1 MLLYLR
7 QPFWSHPAM
16 IGGAVPSGIPAESC
30 HEWRGFAYKPQ
41 MREAKSAAMLSSSS
55 PARRMESSGES
66 A

>member
-16 IGGAVPSGIPAESC
+16 IGGATVFLRKAAMSI
-30 HEWRGFAYKPQ
+30 AYMPQ
-41 MREAKSAAMLSSSS
+41 MRETKSAAMLRSSS